1 MDRRTYLGIVSGTIV
16 GTGGCTQ
23 RDKTTG
29 ETETTEQDGRT
40 VVPAGSWPMFQVDA
54 ANTGF
59 HPTASGPTDSVT
71 ERWRF
76 DRNDGRFST
85 PTVVDGTIYVGSHA
99 GTVYAIGERD
109 GTEEWH
115 FDGEGETA
123 SSPAV
128 ADGTVYFWSGGSRLY
143 ALDAETGEEQW
154 HVRME
159 PAARGVY
166 QSNPTVVD
174 GTVYVGGKAL
184 DAETGT
190 EQWTYRGRQYTPAV
204 DGSSVYVVTGPR
216 VVALNSDDGSKQW
229 QYTAEKHGRDVTIRG
244 SPTVTDGTVY
254 VGIRASSRNV
264 THTGEGRVYALD
276 ASKGGKQWQA
286 DTEYPVHG
294 SLTADGETL
303 FVGTVSPSH
312 VPKGK
317 IWGLELSDG
326 TTRWRTEVQERV
338 GTSPAVAG
346 SAVYVTSSDV
356 SGNPDTVRALT
367 TNDGSEQWQYD
378 LGKGGARGSLAIVN
392 ETAYV
397 GGSSVYAL
405 EQSRG

>member
-1 MDRRTYLGIVSGTIV
+1 MDRRTYLGIVSGTLV
-16 GTGGCTQ
+16 GAGGCTQ
-23 RDKTTG
+23 RDGTTG
-29 ETETTEQDGRT
+29 ETETDERDGRT
-40 VVPAGSWPMFQVDA
+40 DVPAGSWPMFQVDA

-76 DRNDGRFST
+76 DPNDGRFNT
-85 PTVVDGTIYVGSHA
+85 PTVVDGTIYVGTHA
-99 GTVYAIGERD
+99 GTVYAIDERD

-115 FDGEGETA
+115 FDGAGETA

-128 ADGTVYFWSGGSRLY
+128 ADGTVYFWPGGSRLY

-154 HVRME
+154 HVRMD
-159 PAARGVY
+159 PAVRGLY

-174 GTVYVGGKAL
+174 GTVYVGGQAL

-190 EQWTYRGRQYTPAV
+190 KKWDYNGREYTPAV
-204 DGSSVYVVTGPR
+204 DGSSIYVVTGPH
-216 VVALNSDDGSKQW
+216 VVALDSEDGSEQW
-229 QYTAEKHGRDVTIRG
+229 RYTAEKRERDVTIRG

-254 VGIRASSRNV
+254 VGIRASSRTV

-276 ASKGGKQWQA
+276 ASRGSKQWQV

-294 SLTADGETL
+294 SLAADAEAL
-303 FVGTVSPSH
+303 YVGTVSPSH

-317 IWGLELSDG
+317 IWALEVADG
-326 TTRWRTEVQERV
+326 TTRWQTEVEERV

-367 TNDGSEQWQYD
+367 TDDGSEQWRYD
-378 LGKGGARGSLAIVN
+378 LDQGGTRGSPAIVN

-405 EQSRG
+405 EQA